1 MIRVGKT
8 FPRIKT
14 MPGALI
20 HLATGAA
27 LYLVGRI
34 SFKSF
39 FTGDEKLKNNLLLL
53 LVCLVFSMLPDFF
66 MGIYYLTHLEPA
78 SVLMPYQIFTHLIIT
93 PAAIG
98 VLLSISFLDRIR
110 RPLWLMGATALT
122 LHIILDLFITETNY
136 LW

>member
-1 MIRVGKT
+1 
-8 FPRIKT
+8 

-27 LYLVGRI
+27 LYLVGRV
-34 SFKSF
+34 SFKSY
-39 FTGDEKLKNNLLLL
+39 FTGEQKRKNNLLLL

-78 SVLMPYQIFTHLIIT
+78 SVLMPYQIFTHLVLT

-98 VLLSISFLDRIR
+98 VLLSISILDRTR
-110 RPLWLMGATALT
+110 RPLWIMGTTALT
-122 LHIILDLFITETNY
+122 LHIILDFLIVETNY